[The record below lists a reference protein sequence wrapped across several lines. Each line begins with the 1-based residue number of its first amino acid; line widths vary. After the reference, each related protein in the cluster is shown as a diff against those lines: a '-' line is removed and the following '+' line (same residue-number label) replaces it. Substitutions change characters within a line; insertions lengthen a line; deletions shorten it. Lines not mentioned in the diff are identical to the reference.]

1 MFICSIFIKF
11 RLSKKSGVYHSLNM
25 KAIWTEYLLWV
36 PLGTLALGPTEPY
49 WQSSQHCVMMTSV
62 MLTVVNKVQL
72 PQCV

>member
-1 MFICSIFIKF
+1 
-11 RLSKKSGVYHSLNM
+11 M